1 MLEGGAWWGDGVV
14 GVLVDTPEGCG
25 YNTGST
31 GTHEVAFSVC
41 HDGVLVGGGAQQTGI
56 GRNTVCRQIT
66 AGYLQAGLLYWAS
79 AYLAV

>member
-31 GTHEVAFSVC
+31 RTHEVAFSCVMMESWG
-41 HDGVLVGGGAQQTGI
+41 GVLS
-56 GRNTVCRQIT
+56 RQ
-66 AGYLQAGLLYWAS
+66 
-79 AYLAV
+79 V